1 MQWVVVTLLWRD
13 ALYRTYLIKSSRLEG
28 LYWAS
33 LTGLPWRYVRRRFVL
48 AARCALTSKWP
59 AGLVCNDPLGT
70 SCKYEQLMGA
80 ESRVDALCDAAQVWD
95 IVQLRCNSTANRIGS
110 VSHRFPSD
118 V

>member
-1 MQWVVVTLLWRD
+1 MQWVVVTLLWRGD

-59 AGLVCNDPLGT
+59 AGLVCNDPLDF
-70 SCKYEQLMGA
+70 SLQIRAVDGA
-80 ESRVDALCDAAQVWD
+80 ESRADALCDAAQM
-95 IVQLRCNSTANRIGS
+95 
-110 VSHRFPSD
+110 
-118 V
+118 